1 MQRIMTADN
10 TNSPEQVISKSQNV
24 SGTAGGPEGQSVK
37 QGVNGRGELQ
47 LGWTRQAPQH
57 GCRLVVRLTE
67 DQKKI

>member
-37 QGVNGRGELQ
+37 QGMNGSGELQ
-47 LGWTRQAPQH
+47 MCWKRQAPQ
-57 GCRLVVRLTE
+57 
-67 DQKKI
+67 